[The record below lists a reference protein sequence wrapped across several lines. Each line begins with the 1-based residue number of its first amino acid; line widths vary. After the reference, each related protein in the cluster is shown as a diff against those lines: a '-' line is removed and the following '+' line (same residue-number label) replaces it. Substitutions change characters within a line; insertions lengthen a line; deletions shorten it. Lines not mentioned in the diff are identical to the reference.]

1 MSQSPVSP
9 SADRRARFLFCVL
22 LVASTFAVY
31 WQAVG
36 FSFINID
43 DPTYASQNPQ
53 VQAGLTLAGLRW
65 SLAVHDCNW
74 IPLTWLSLM
83 LDSTL
88 FGIGPAGYHA
98 TNVVL
103 HAANALIL
111 FLALASATGY
121 TARGAFVAALFALH
135 PLHVESVAWVAER
148 KDVLSIFFGL
158 LSLWTYVRYT
168 RVGMAR
174 WFLGSLLLFL
184 CSLLSKPTLVT
195 LPFVFLLLD
204 YWPLRRLGPK
214 SGEPTTAKTRA
225 PDRKRRSR
233 GSQET
238 PREAPPQGFS
248 RATFFRRLVEKIPF
262 LAAAAAFSSIAFF
275 AQSTGGAI
283 ATYPFSVRCQNAVCV
298 YLSYLEKAAYPVDL
312 AVYYPHPGFDIPWA
326 SLAIAV
332 LFLTAVTAATL
343 AFIRRY
349 PFLFVGWLWYL
360 GTLVP
365 MIGLVQIGGQQM
377 ADRYTYFPLIGVCL
391 AVVWL
396 GAEAA
401 PAGFVLQRALPLAGL
416 AWLGL
421 LASLTFAQAS
431 YWHDSVTLMRH
442 AQACTADNSAIR
454 VYLGTALLDE
464 NSPEEAVSEFQ
475 AAIRVGAPD
484 ASAHS
489 DLAYAYEVLGRKEG
503 AFAEYGIAASLDP
516 QLVEAQNGIARI
528 LSDRGEYSEAR
539 RHFERA
545 QQLDAD
551 NPLAYLRLAALC
563 VKTGDFAQ
571 GLAYAEHG
579 LELDPRLYACDL
591 AAAQALRGLGRYDDA
606 IRRLETLSKIAP
618 DDAGVQQE
626 LAQTLA
632 QRRASS
638 GK

>member
-1 MSQSPVSP
+1 M
-9 SADRRARFLFCVL
+9 FCVL

-111 FLALASATGY
+111 LLALASATGY
-121 TARGAFVAALFALH
+121 AARSAFVAALFALH

-312 AVYYPHPGFDIPWA
+312 AVYYPHPGFDIPWT
-326 SLAIAV
+326 SLALAV

-349 PFLFVGWLWYL
+349 PFLFVGWFWYL

-401 PAGFVLQRALPLAGL
+401 PAGFVLQRALPVAGL

-421 LASLTFAQAS
+421 LACLAFAQVS
-431 YWHDSVTLMRH
+431 YWHDSVTLLRH
-442 AQACTADNSAIR
+442 AQSCTADNSASR
-454 VYLGTALLDE
+454 VYLGTALLDD
-464 NSPEEAVSEFQ
+464 NAPEEAVTELQ

-484 ASAHS
+484 ASAHT
-489 DLAYAYEVLGRKEG
+489 DLAYAYEVLGRKEE
-503 AFAEYGIAASLDP
+503 AYAEYRIAASLDP
-516 QLVEAQNGIARI
+516 ELVEAQNGIARI
-528 LSDRGEYSEAR
+528 LSDRGDYREAR

-551 NPLAYLRLAALC
+551 NPMAYLRLAALC